1 MEKLIFRLAVAE
13 EKHKRNFHGK
23 RAFKFC
29 LFSRLFFRC
38 FLLFSRTKTIA
49 QPTEVK
55 MEAAMRTNLRRGR
68 GFAAAEA
75 TPVPEAGSGVGC
87 EEGTPRDRNGW
98 RMDMGG

>member
-1 MEKLIFRLAVAE
+1 MRKKSTSVTFLESKLSSFVYFLV
-13 EKHKRNFHGK
+13 F
-23 RAFKFC
+23 
-29 LFSRLFFRC
+29 FFRY

-75 TPVPEAGSGVGC
+75 TAVPEAGSGVGC

>member
-1 MEKLIFRLAVAE
+1 
-13 EKHKRNFHGK
+13 
-23 RAFKFC
+23 
-29 LFSRLFFRC
+29 
-38 FLLFSRTKTIA
+38 
-49 QPTEVK
+49 

-75 TPVPEAGSGVGC
+75 TAVPEAGSGVGC

>member
-1 MEKLIFRLAVAE
+1 MESELSSFVYFLV
-13 EKHKRNFHGK
+13 F
-23 RAFKFC
+23 
-29 LFSRLFFRC
+29 FFRC